1 MTPNVLYAVPTAPSR
16 FTFHPV
22 LVGTY
27 LRPTVTFHEP
37 VLDVDALVEAYVIW
51 CEQHAMKSDWTFDTH
66 DLDIGHW
73 ALLSLDAHGRRQP
86 FELCPTTRFENL
98 HLSDEIVRLHFVIR
112 DPIHQGRATYS
123 RAPLVH
129 TPHLRGVIELI
140 NPFDAEILVAT
151 FNALGL
157 SDYGRI
163 SGTAHGQPTFSTTFD
178 IVIHPEAIPDPT
190 KMAVNLSTTG
200 SMTMRM
206 DADFAFTAVEDL
218 ISQHITDLTI
228 MNSTDSNITADI
240 SSVTAATPVDAAV
253 IPTLDLST
261 AVSADHPNT
270 LAAMDST
277 PIEVTAHSPIEVT
290 ADNVSLT
297 ASSDIELA
305 SADTAV
311 TEVTAASAQ
320 SDVVDISTAAA
331 ETESAGERTIDTPQV
346 DVSRLLSSG
355 LNGAGARP
363 ERQRKD
369 KGDKH
374 GKKAPANDRQF
385 GANKRPAPERAP
397 TPAPGPTAL
406 ANAFARNASALEALK
421 SFVQATSRGME
432 PENDGVDHV
441 NVTNSGRTELGQKL
455 EIFART
461 PFSVPGLGTFE
472 SIAALWCYLMAK
484 PSDRERFRGIQ
495 GSVARLRL
503 NEIETAPGAKRPK
516 GFMLILAD
524 ALWAKITTSPE
535 LVELVTANKLRFEMY
550 HVYEA
555 GGVPTRM
562 KMSYWYCMMLKEIQ
576 RTLKAIKTTGDL
588 SLAPDFEAIAKIED
602 DFAMP
607 QPYRSDKRPA
617 RSEGNSERREATRG
631 QGPRGPASNSGNAH
645 PQGQR
650 PARQAA

>member
-1 MTPNVLYAVPTAPSR
+1 MTPNVLYAIPLAPPR

-51 CEQHAMKSDWTFDTH
+51 CEQHAMKSDWTIDTH
-66 DLDIGHW
+66 DVDIGHW
-73 ALLSLDAHGRRQP
+73 ALLSLDADGRRQP
-86 FELCPTTRFENL
+86 FELCPTTQFENL
-98 HLSDEIVRLHFVIR
+98 HMSDEIVRLHFVIR

-157 SDYGRI
+157 HDHGRI

-190 KMAVNLSTTG
+190 SMAVNLSTTG

-240 SSVTAATPVDAAV
+240 SSVTAATPVDAAE

-261 AVSADHPNT
+261 AGSAAHPDNLT
-270 LAAMDST
+270 AMDST
-277 PIEVTAHSPIEVT
+277 PIEVVT
-290 ADNVSLT
+290 N
-297 ASSDIELA
+297 
-305 SADTAV
+305 TAV
-311 TEVTAASAQ
+311 DAAPAADATSEVVSASAQ
-320 SDVVDISTAAA
+320 SDVVDISTAAP

-385 GANKRPAPERAP
+385 GANKRPAAAERAP
-397 TPAPGPTAL
+397 APAPGPTAL

-432 PENDGVDHV
+432 PDQDGVDHI

-461 PFSVPGLGTFE
+461 PFAVPGLGTFE

-516 GFMLILAD
+516 GFMLIMAD
-524 ALWAKITTSPE
+524 ALWAKITSSPE
-535 LVELVTANKLRFEMY
+535 LIELVTANKLRYEMY

-576 RTLKAIKTTGDL
+576 RTLKAIKTTGDQT
-588 SLAPDFEAIAKIED
+588 LAPDFEAIAKIED
-602 DFAMP
+602 DFALP

-617 RSEGNSERREATRG
+617 RTEGNSDRREAPRG
-631 QGPRGPASNSGNAH
+631 QGQRGNAANNSTAR